1 MTTLLIAA
9 AILTGMIFFI
19 LGGIIGYLIA
29 SSGVSI
35 NNKVSRFS
43 NSQANKMAKI
53 NIDDTK
59 FVVDI
64 KTDGL
69 DKHYSSLGD
78 IKNTNEDISSS
89 VDKLKNLRKG

>member
-29 SSGVSI
+29 SSGVYV
-35 NNKVSRFS
+35 NNKASKFS

-64 KTDGL
+64 KIDEL
-69 DKHYSSLGD
+69 EKKYEQLGD
-78 IKNTNEDISSS
+78 IKQSNDNINGSIN
-89 VDKLKNLRKG
+89 KLKNMKR

>member
-29 SSGVSI
+29 SSGVYV
-35 NNKVSRFS
+35 NNKASKFS

>member
-1 MTTLLIAA
+1 MTTILIAA

-35 NNKVSRFS
+35 NNKVSKFS

-64 KTDGL
+64 KIDEL
-69 DKHYSSLGD
+69 EKKYEQLGD
-78 IKNTNEDISSS
+78 IKQSNDNISGSIN
-89 VDKLKNLRKG
+89 KLKNMKR

>member
-29 SSGVSI
+29 SSGVYI
-35 NNKVSRFS
+35 NHKVSKFS

-78 IKNTNEDISSS
+78 IKNTNENISSS

>member
-29 SSGVSI
+29 SSGVYI
-35 NNKVSRFS
+35 NNKVSKFS

-64 KTDGL
+64 KTGL
-69 DKHYSSLGD
+69 YVELVAPEIGPLLSYH
-78 IKNTNEDISSS
+78 
-89 VDKLKNLRKG
+89 

>member
-19 LGGIIGYLIA
+19 LGGIIGYLIT
-29 SSGVSI
+29 SSGVYI
-35 NNKVSRFS
+35 NNKVSKFS

>member
-29 SSGVSI
+29 SSGVYI
-35 NNKVSRFS
+35 NNKVSKFS

-53 NIDDTK
+53 NIDDNK

-64 KTDGL
+64 KIDEL
-69 DKHYSSLGD
+69 EKKYEQLGD
-78 IKNTNEDISSS
+78 IKQSNDNINGSIN
-89 VDKLKNLRKG
+89 KLKNMKR

>member
-29 SSGVSI
+29 SSGVYI
-35 NNKVSRFS
+35 NNKVSKFS

-64 KTDGL
+64 KIDEL
-69 DKHYSSLGD
+69 EKKYEQLGD
-78 IKNTNEDISSS
+78 IKQSNDNINGSIN
-89 VDKLKNLRKG
+89 KLKNMKR